1 MTVDLDSAFF
11 DYDDGVV
18 TVRPSGQER
27 WTAME
32 AAAVIQ
38 RIHPAPPITSDL
50 QALITGAMIG
60 LLHRLHEAGEVPAD
74 ITFDYPEPD
83 EFGVYRP
90 WFDVVGNESG
100 TRVRVTVVTVE

>member
-1 MTVDLDSAFF
+1 MTIDLDNAFF
-11 DYDDGVV
+11 DYDNGVV

-27 WTAME
+27 WTAGE

-38 RIHPAPPITSDL
+38 RIHPRPSITSDL
-50 QALITGAMIG
+50 QALITGATIG
-60 LLHRLHEAGEVPAD
+60 LLNLLQANDELPAD

-100 TRVRVTVVTVE
+100 IRVRVTVVTVE